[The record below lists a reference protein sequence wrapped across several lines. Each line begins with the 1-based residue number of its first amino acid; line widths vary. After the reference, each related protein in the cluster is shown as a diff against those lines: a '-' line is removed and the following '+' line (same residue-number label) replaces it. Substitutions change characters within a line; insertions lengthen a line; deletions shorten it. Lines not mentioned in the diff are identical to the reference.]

1 MMIDIAVSLKHGDFV
16 DTYNNWNKRQK
27 LHVKGFGPDPDAMQL
42 IPDVR
47 AIIPTGQTL
56 EVPEGYIAKIYIK
69 EDWALKKS
77 LVLASCVQIVEETSE
92 IKLIVKNTCDSLVA
106 LKNGDIIAH
115 AILEKKVDIS

>member
-1 MMIDIAVSLKHGDFV
+1 MIDIAVSLKHGDFL

-27 LHVKGFGPDPDAMQL
+27 LHVKGFGQEQNALQL

-47 AIIPTGQTL
+47 VIIPTRQTL

-69 EDWALKKS
+69 EDCALKKS

-92 IKLIVKNTCDSLVA
+92 INLIIKNTCDSLVA
-106 LKNGDIIAH
+106 LKDGDVIAH

>member
-1 MMIDIAVSLKHGDFV
+1 MIDIAVSLKHGDFV

-27 LHVKGFGPDPDAMQL
+27 LHVKGFGQEPNAMQL

-47 AIIPTGQTL
+47 VIIPTRQTL

-69 EDWALKKS
+69 EDCALKKS

-92 IKLIVKNTCDSLVA
+92 INLIIKNTCDSLVA
-106 LKNGDIIAH
+106 LKDGDVIAH